1 MREIY
6 ATFAD
11 SWKTREF
18 AETFNDFRRTPET
31 RDFET
36 STFVETFIGF

>member
-6 ATFAD
+6 TTFAD

-18 AETFNDFRRTPET
+18 AETFNEFRRTPLKL
-31 RDFET
+31 DFET
-36 STFVETFIGF
+36 SNFVETFIDF